1 MFSCLC
7 KFFKTFFEKKIIF
20 FLYFTFSFY
29 FCIMFIASNKLS
41 RESFWGLIN
50 FSQNFMFFVNNRY
63 IYKSTKIIFLNK
75 EMSGQWYTYSLL
87 IFFFFLFLCFVFDKQ
102 LTNATFITFSQQF
115 HNESKVVIWFGS
127 NLGSPLTLFFA
138 FQ

>member
-7 KFFKTFFEKKIIF
+7 KFFETFFEKKKYFLFIFYIF
-20 FLYFTFSFY
+20 FLLLYY
-29 FCIMFIASNKLS
+29 VHASNKLS

-50 FSQNFMFFVNNRY
+50 FSQNFMFFVNNWY

-87 IFFFFLFLCFVFDKQ
+87 IFFSSYFYVLSLINNW
-102 LTNATFITFSQQF
+102 LMSTFITFSQ
-115 HNESKVVIWFGS
+115 
-127 NLGSPLTLFFA
+127 
-138 FQ
+138 

>member
-29 FCIMFIASNKLS
+29 YCIMFIASNKLS
-41 RESFWGLIN
+41 RESFWDLIN
-50 FSQNFMFFVNNRY
+50 FSQNFMFFVNNWY

-87 IFFFFLFLCFVFDKQ
+87 IFFSSYFYVLSLINNWLMLHLQ
-102 LTNATFITFSQQF
+102 HF
-115 HNESKVVIWFGS
+115 HNNFTM
-127 NLGSPLTLFFA
+127 NLKW
-138 FQ
+138 